1 MIIFARK
8 YLRMMKTALYP
19 LSFRPSLHEK
29 VWGGH
34 RIEAFKG
41 LPSTDRPVGESW
53 EISAVP
59 GKESVVA
66 GGPLAGRSLASLVE
80 EYGAALLG
88 NGFQER
94 FGGEFPLLLKFIDAA
109 GDLSVQVHPDD
120 VLAARSGAR
129 GKTEMWYVVD
139 AAPDASLLVG
149 FSRRITPEECLR
161 RAQDG
166 SIVEVLARHAIRP
179 GDVFFLPAGRIHA
192 ICRGAFVAEIQQS
205 SDITYRVFDYG
216 RAGLDGKPRPLHV
229 AEALEA
235 LDFQVYDDYRTR
247 YVPLPGGEVTLV
259 RSPYFT
265 TTLLT
270 PDGPFCKDLTAQDA
284 FVTMLCVKGEGTLC
298 ARMADGSEHTLPLR
312 PGVSLLLPACT
323 EGITLQPLAQ
333 SPLTLLSSFVE
344 QA

>member
-1 MIIFARK
+1 MIIFVRK
-8 YLRMMKTALYP
+8 HLRMMKTALYP
-19 LSFRPSLHEK
+19 LTFRPSLHEK

-34 RIEAFKG
+34 RIEPFKG
-41 LPSTDRPVGESW
+41 LPSTGRPVGESW

-66 GGPLAGRSLASLVE
+66 EGPLAGRTLTSLVE
-80 EYGAALLG
+80 EYGAELLG
-88 NGFQER
+88 HGFQER
-94 FGGEFPLLLKFIDAA
+94 SGWEFPLLLKFIDAA

-120 VLAARSGAR
+120 ALAARSGAR

-149 FSRRITPEECLR
+149 FSRRVTPEECLR

-247 YVPLPGGEVTLV
+247 YEPTPGGEVTLV
-259 RSPYFT
+259 RSSYFT
-265 TTLLT
+265 TTLLV
-270 PDGPFCKDLTAQDA
+270 PDGPFRKDLSAQDA
-284 FVTMLCVKGEGTLC
+284 FVTMLCVKGEGALC
-298 ARMADGSEHTLPLR
+298 ARMADGAEHTLPLR
-312 PGVSLLLPACT
+312 PGAALLLPACT
-323 EGITLQPLAQ
+323 EGVTLQPAPQ

-344 QA
+344 